1 VWGIVGSGVENR
13 DLQMGTTK
21 DKMDEQSPRK
31 KQLFQ
36 YVSVTKGNLTVSLFD
51 VGKFQFSEI
60 RNE

>member
-1 VWGIVGSGVENR
+1 
-13 DLQMGTTK
+13 MGTTK

>member
-1 VWGIVGSGVENR
+1 MWGVVGSRVENR
-13 DLQMGTTK
+13 DLQMGTRK
-21 DKMDEQSPRK
+21 DKTDEQSPRK

-36 YVSVTKGNLTVSLFD
+36 YVSVTKGNRTVSLLD